1 MNNLN
6 YFISKTGISFKST
19 ILLLI
24 ILFCFSQSASGK
36 NLYDQKLNVLK
47 NLLGNQDAVLVA
59 DPQGRVVF
67 SKNAG
72 IQLVPA
78 SVLKIFT
85 ALVAFHYLGPEYRF
99 ATEFYKDQDSNLKV
113 KGYGDPLLISETLME
128 IVNNIILNFN
138 TKLKNINDLVLD
150 DSYFKAPVLI
160 PGVTSSY
167 EPYDAPNG
175 ALCVNFNTVN
185 FRRDQNGSY
194 VSAETQTPL
203 LPFALSRIT
212 VSAMDRG
219 RIILSP
225 KKNENTLYAGHLFLY
240 FLKKEGIKSNG
251 IIKIGRVQ
259 KEFDKLI
266 FRYLSRFSL
275 KQVVSKLLEYSNNF
289 IANQLLIATGAKV
302 YGPPGTLNKGIRAA
316 TTYAKNNL
324 KIENVTFVEGSGI
337 SRRNRISAKSLYK
350 ILKVFRPY
358 HSLMRRVDKAF
369 YKTGTLKGINTR
381 IGYVEN
387 AKGELYC
394 FVVLLNTPGKS
405 TQPIMDILLRN
416 LN

>member
-1 MNNLN
+1 MHFTL
-6 YFISKTGISFKST
+6 KTGIPFKST
-19 ILLLI
+19 ILLLM
-24 ILFCFSQSASGK
+24 ILFCFSQSVRAK
-36 NLYDQKLNVLK
+36 NLYDQKFNDLK

-59 DPQGRVVF
+59 DPQGRVIF

-113 KGYGDPLLISETLME
+113 KGYGDPLLISETLVE
-128 IVNNIILNFN
+128 IVNNIILKFN

-203 LPFALSRIT
+203 LPFVLSKIT
-212 VSAMDRG
+212 ESAMDRG

-225 KKNENTLYAGHLFLY
+225 KKNEITLYAGHLLLY
-240 FLKKEGIKSNG
+240 FLKKESIKSNG

-259 KEFDKLI
+259 KEVDKLI

-275 KQVVSKLLEYSNNF
+275 KQVVSKLLEHSNNF
-289 IANQLLIATGAKV
+289 IANQLLIAAGAKV

-316 TTYAKNNL
+316 ITYAKNNL
-324 KIENVTFVEGSGI
+324 KIDNINVVEGSGI

-350 ILKVFRPY
+350 ILKVFEPY
-358 HSLMRRVDKAF
+358 HSLMHQKGKAF

-381 IGYVEN
+381 AGYIVN
-387 AKGELYC
+387 AKGKLYC

-405 TQPIMDILLRN
+405 MKPIMDILLHN

>member
-1 MNNLN
+1 MHFTL
-6 YFISKTGISFKST
+6 KTGIPFKST
-19 ILLLI
+19 ILLLM
-24 ILFCFSQSASGK
+24 ILFCFSQSVRAK
-36 NLYDQKLNVLK
+36 NLYDQKFNDLK

-59 DPQGRVVF
+59 DPQGRVIF

-78 SVLKIFT
+78 SVMKIFT

-113 KGYGDPLLISETLME
+113 KGYGDPLLISETLVE
-128 IVNNIILNFN
+128 IVNNIILKFN

-160 PGVTSSY
+160 PGVISSC

-203 LPFALSRIT
+203 LPFALSKIT
-212 VSAMDRG
+212 ESAMDRG

-225 KKNENTLYAGHLFLY
+225 KKNEITLYAGHLLLY
-240 FLKKEGIKSNG
+240 FLKKESIKSNG
-251 IIKIGRVQ
+251 IIRIGRVQ
-259 KEFDKLI
+259 KELDKLI

-275 KQVVSKLLEYSNNF
+275 KQVVSKLLEHSNNF
-289 IANQLLIATGAKV
+289 IANQLLIAAGAKV

-316 TTYAKNNL
+316 IAYAKNNL
-324 KIENVTFVEGSGI
+324 KIDNINVIEGSGI

-350 ILKVFRPY
+350 ILKVFEPY
-358 HSLMRRVDKAF
+358 HSLMHRKGRAF

-381 IGYVEN
+381 VGYIVN
-387 AKGELYC
+387 AKGKLYC

-405 TQPIMDILLRN
+405 TKPIMDILLRN

>member
-1 MNNLN
+1 MH
-6 YFISKTGISFKST
+6 FTSKTGIPFKST
-19 ILLLI
+19 ILLLM
-24 ILFCFSQSASGK
+24 ILFCFSQSVRAK
-36 NLYDQKLNVLK
+36 NLYDQKFNDLK
-47 NLLGNQDAVLVA
+47 NLLGNQDAVLVV
-59 DPQGRVVF
+59 DPQGRVIF

-113 KGYGDPLLISETLME
+113 KGYGDPLLISETLVE
-128 IVNNIILNFN
+128 IVNNIILKFN

-203 LPFALSRIT
+203 LPFVLSKIT
-212 VSAMDRG
+212 ESAMDRG
-219 RIILSP
+219 RIVLSP
-225 KKNENTLYAGHLFLY
+225 KKNEITLYAGHLLLY
-240 FLKKEGIKSNG
+240 FLKKESIKSNG

-275 KQVVSKLLEYSNNF
+275 KQVVSKLFEHSNNF
-289 IANQLLIATGAKV
+289 IANQLLIAAGAKV

-316 TTYAKNNL
+316 ITYAKNNL
-324 KIENVTFVEGSGI
+324 KIDNINVVEGSGI

-350 ILKVFRPY
+350 ILKVFEPY
-358 HSLMRRVDKAF
+358 HSLMHQMGKAF

-381 IGYVEN
+381 AGYIVN
-387 AKGELYC
+387 AKGKLYC

-405 TQPIMDILLRN
+405 MKPIMDILLHN

>member
-1 MNNLN
+1 MKNLN

-24 ILFCFSQSASGK
+24 ILFCFSQSASAK

-67 SKNAG
+67 SKNAD

-99 ATEFYKDQDSNLKV
+99 ATEFYKDQDSNHKV
-113 KGYGDPLLISETLME
+113 KGYGDPLLISETLVE

-203 LPFALSRIT
+203 LPFVLSRIT

-219 RIILSP
+219 RVILSP
-225 KKNENTLYAGHLFLY
+225 KKNEITLYAGHLFLY

-251 IIKIGRVQ
+251 IIKIGLVQ

-289 IANQLLIATGAKV
+289 IANQLLIAAGAKV
-302 YGPPGTLNKGIRAA
+302 YGPPGTLNKGIRVA
-316 TTYAKNNL
+316 TTYAKDNL
-324 KIENVTFVEGSGI
+324 KIDNINVVEGSGI

-350 ILKVFRPY
+350 ILKVFEPY

-369 YKTGTLKGINTR
+369 FKTGTLKGINTR

-405 TQPIMDILLRN
+405 TKPIMDILLRN